1 MLYCKDYFMLLNIVC
16 HIANDTIHYV
26 FRLYKMY
33 IVYYK
38 YLGNNHL
45 IFIKN
50 FFSINID
57 NFLIAILLLFISAP

>member
-1 MLYCKDYFMLLNIVC
+1 MLLNIDC

-26 FRLYKMY
+26 FRSYNMY